1 MDSFFI
7 KIKIKSLLKKLLR
20 NIRLFFSL
28 PHLMV
33 TLLVILVAI
42 ITLLI
47 SMKLKLTAPYA
58 SSVLSNIFAG
68 LITGVVLCLVSSV
81 KTVSLYRTER
91 ILNWLE
97 SINSDYLE
105 FNKSYWNLLF
115 NVIDNCESEDEL
127 YDCIYDVLCIG
138 NNLSSRISQGRFDT
152 SLPFNTYKY
161 CKHHFKYDAVKIM
174 EQNNDLRD
182 IIIGVDL
189 SKITKDNLRKLFNE
203 MEKSLSFLNSNVL
216 SKKRE
221 LVAKKTLYP
230 HRLFNKKFRTFDKTQ
245 TSL

>member
-1 MDSFFI
+1 MDCFFI
-7 KIKIKSLLKKLLR
+7 KIKIKSLFKKVGR
-20 NIRLFFSL
+20 NIRLFLSL

-33 TLLVILVAI
+33 TLIVILVAI

-47 SMKLKLTAPYA
+47 SMKLQLTAPYV

-91 ILNWLE
+91 IIDWLD
-97 SINSDYLE
+97 SVNKDYLD
-105 FNKSYWNLLF
+105 FNKNYRNLIF
-115 NVIDNCESEDEL
+115 NVINNCESEEEL
-127 YDCIYDVLCIG
+127 YDYIYDVLCIG

-161 CKHHFKYDAVKIM
+161 CKHHFEYDAVKIM

-182 IIIGVDL
+182 TIIGMDL
-189 SKITKDNLRKLFNE
+189 SKTTKNDLRKLFNE
-203 MEKSLSFLNSNVL
+203 MEKSLSSLNSSVL
-216 SKKRE
+216 SKRRE
-221 LVAKKTLYP
+221 LDAKKNAL
-230 HRLFNKKFRTFDKTQ
+230 
-245 TSL
+245 SSSVI